1 MTNIPV
7 NIEDLANQIQ
17 EIVSKSYSYEDAPN
31 ALAEAALLAFNFVAS
46 ELGVSGYQASYAD
59 MVFLSKSRRIKGPFA
74 IVKADDM
81 LYPQYDIL
89 KDVQKHLDNWSS
101 WVAEEAT
108 RRLEGSA
115 NLYSPSSTVID
126 HWKKLAAQADK

>member
-59 MVFLSKSRRIKGPFA
+59 MVFLSKSRLIKGPFA
-74 IVKADDM
+74 IVKAEDM

-89 KDVQKHLDNWSS
+89 KDVQKHLDTWSS

-108 RRLEGSA
+108 RRLKGSA
-115 NLYSPSSTVID
+115 NLYSPSFTVID